1 MTEVSWFLVFL
12 VLVEREILTHHALL
26 LCEESHRPSLS
37 QVFTPRPILAREMD
51 YPHWPAWAMIN
62 SLVPPSINHIN

>member
-12 VLVEREILTHHALL
+12 VLAERGILTNHALP

-37 QVFTPRPILAREMD
+37 QVFTPRLIPLAREMG
-51 YPHWPAWAMIN
+51 YPHWP
-62 SLVPPSINHIN
+62 V